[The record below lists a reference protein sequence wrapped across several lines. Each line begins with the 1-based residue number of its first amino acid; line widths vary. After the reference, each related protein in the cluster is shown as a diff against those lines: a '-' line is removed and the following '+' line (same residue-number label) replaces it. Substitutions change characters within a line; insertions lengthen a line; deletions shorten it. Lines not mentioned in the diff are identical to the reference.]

1 MQCGNLDKIPE
12 QKNGIRGETDETQIK
27 AVIYVTVLHQG
38 SLPGFESYL
47 TLGEA

>member
-1 MQCGNLDKIPE
+1 MQCGVLDGVLE
-12 QKNGIRGETDETQIK
+12 QKNDIRGETDETQIK

-38 SLPGFESYL
+38 SLPGSESYL

>member
-1 MQCGNLDKIPE
+1 MLCGIFHCIPE
-12 QKNGIRGETDETQIK
+12 QKNDIRGETDETQIK

-38 SLPGFESYL
+38 SLPGSESYL